1 VQKQY
6 PKNNTKIMYLFP
18 ILNGIWQG
26 FFISILL
33 FGPAFFKLIHTSIQE
48 GFKKGVILASGVF
61 LSDLLVVALCIF
73 GFSEFMQTAS
83 FQKMYSLLGAIIL
96 FLLGIKS
103 FRHQYKAF
111 LISYSERVP
120 HSKSLMKGFAL
131 NLVNPFT
138 FILWFNVLGS
148 ISLKYAEEVHY
159 KLLISI
165 NVFTILLM
173 LFLMDVLKVFLSHLI
188 GKKLNAR
195 IFFTINKYFGLL
207 LMIIGGIFLVRFTT
221 LMGWWK

>member
-1 VQKQY
+1 
-6 PKNNTKIMYLFP
+6 
-18 ILNGIWQG
+18 
-26 FFISILL
+26 
-33 FGPAFFKLIHTSIQE
+33 
-48 GFKKGVILASGVF
+48 
-61 LSDLLVVALCIF
+61 
-73 GFSEFMQTAS
+73 
-83 FQKMYSLLGAIIL
+83 
-96 FLLGIKS
+96 
-103 FRHQYKAF
+103 
-111 LISYSERVP
+111 
-120 HSKSLMKGFAL
+120 MKGFAL

-148 ISLKYAEEVHY
+148 ISLKYAEELQY

>member
-1 VQKQY
+1 
-6 PKNNTKIMYLFP
+6 MYLFP

-48 GFKKGVILASGVF
+48 GYRKGMIIASGVF
-61 LSDLLVVALCIF
+61 LSDLLVVALCIL
-73 GFSEFMQTAS
+73 GFADFMQKPS
-83 FQKMYSLLGAIIL
+83 FQKVYSLCG
-96 FLLGIKS
+96 GIVLVLMGVQY

-111 LISYSERVP
+111 LKSYSDRVP
-120 HSKSLMKGFAL
+120 HTKSLLKGFAM

-148 ISLKYAEEVHY
+148 ISLKYADEKQYTILV
-159 KLLISI
+159 SI
-165 NVFTILLM
+165 NLLTILII

-188 GKKLNAR
+188 GKKLNSR
-195 IFFTINKYFGLL
+195 ISFIINKYFGIFMMLA
-207 LMIIGGIFLVRFTT
+207 GGVFLFRFVK
-221 LMGWWK
+221 LMGWLANII

>member
-1 VQKQY
+1 
-6 PKNNTKIMYLFP
+6 MYIFP
-18 ILNGIWQG
+18 VLNGIWQG

-33 FGPAFFKLIHTSIQE
+33 FGPAFLKLIHTSIQE

-61 LSDLLVVALCIF
+61 LSDLLVVLLCIF
-73 GFSEFMQTAS
+73 GFSDFMQTPI
-83 FQKMYSLLGAIIL
+83 FQKMYSLSGAIVL
-96 FLLGIKS
+96 FLLGIRS

-111 LISYSERVP
+111 LKSYSERVP
-120 HSKSLMKGFAL
+120 HSKSLFKGFSL

-148 ISLKYAEEVHY
+148 ISLKYADELQY
-159 KLLISI
+159 KALLTI
-165 NVFTILLM
+165 NLLTILIV

-195 IFFTINKYFGLL
+195 IFFTINRYFGLL
-207 LMIIGGIFLVRFTT
+207 LMIVGGVFLFRFVN
-221 LMGWWK
+221 LMGWLKHVL